1 MSTTTELAAV
11 GDGFE
16 KAEKQ
21 DFGDDTSKIKFFWD
35 SGGEEGGLDIGEV
48 ERSRRYHPW
57 RSIAEG
63 QDDVIWMGLEIKDEF
78 CTFKEAWDAL
88 GRPEKFLL
96 NSGNGSLFITLNREE
111 PIDAPTISV
120 ELQDGQSTE
129 TVELPA
135 DATEEQIEDA
145 AREWAEGGEW
155 GDQKVLVSVSWTA
168 SGREGELTVEA
179 GSDPEPP
186 ECSEDQEHDWR
197 KPEWLG
203 GCRENPG
210 VWSLG
215 GARISTREVCCHCGA
230 YRMYE
235 SGEDG
240 RTPDRTHY
248 AEADEESLEWVER
261 QNRQ

>member
-11 GDGFE
+11 KDGFE

-78 CTFKEAWDAL
+78 CTFTEAWDAL

-111 PIDAPTISV
+111 PEDDLCPFCEAGGIRSPADSDAPWVCVDVGNT
-120 ELQDGQSTE
+120 ELLYGWLCRSCM
-129 TVELPA
+129 
-135 DATEEQIEDA
+135 DAGID
-145 AREWAEGGEW
+145 
-155 GDQKVLVSVSWTA
+155 
-168 SGREGELTVEA
+168 
-179 GSDPEPP
+179 
-186 ECSEDQEHDWR
+186 
-197 KPEWLG
+197 LG
-203 GCRENPG
+203 
-210 VWSLG
+210 
-215 GARISTREVCCHCGA
+215 
-230 YRMYE
+230 
-235 SGEDG
+235 
-240 RTPDRTHY
+240 
-248 AEADEESLEWVER
+248 
-261 QNRQ
+261 